1 MKRPGISTPAKKT
14 RPPETTPAAA
24 LPLATRDGV
33 ATVAITGE
41 HPAITPLTG
50 SLPRTIAA
58 LALPSVASMLLMTV
72 FATADAFWVGTRIG
86 AGGLAAVSISLF
98 WIWQVI
104 ALGEMVSVGLTAVA
118 ARRHGQGAPARA
130 ARSVGDGMVLALA
143 LGVVVA
149 VAGLFLTQR
158 LVATMQAPA
167 DVAALSVQYLGTY
180 LLGSPLIFG
189 FFAVDAAFRASGD
202 TRTPF
207 LILAVSVTAALVL
220 DPILILGFGPLPAL
234 GIRGAAA
241 ATIFTRAV
249 AFGVGVRILARRGM
263 ISLNGFRG
271 ENLPAIVRVGLP
283 TAATGIAFSLI
294 YIFLTR
300 ITTQFGTPALA
311 ALGIGHRV
319 ESWAY
324 MIGVGFGAA
333 AAAIVGQNMGAQ
345 NPARASRAGWVT
357 MGLATGVGVVA
368 AVLEYV
374 FAIPFASFFTDDPA
388 VIQESALYLRIAAIS
403 TAFIGAE
410 LVLEGAL
417 GGAGATLPPMLA
429 STSLTAIRVPLA
441 AWAAPRYGTA
451 GIWWTLSLTAM
462 ARGVAMVLIWRAGR
476 WQHRAL

>member
-1 MKRPGISTPAKKT
+1 
-14 RPPETTPAAA
+14 
-24 LPLATRDGV
+24 
-33 ATVAITGE
+33 
-41 HPAITPLTG
+41 
-50 SLPRTIAA
+50 
-58 LALPSVASMLLMTV
+58 
-72 FATADAFWVGTRIG
+72 
-86 AGGLAAVSISLF
+86 
-98 WIWQVI
+98 
-104 ALGEMVSVGLTAVA
+104 
-118 ARRHGQGAPARA
+118 
-130 ARSVGDGMVLALA
+130 MVLALA

-429 STSLTAIRVPLA
+429 STSLTAMRVPLA

-476 WQHRAL
+476 WQHRSL